1 MVYGFIGGLLENWEA
16 SCSCLMSNLSLVS
29 VLQGDFQRRNNT
41 VRGMFTYLLS
51 ALQAKYASVSMVD
64 FLSG

>member
-1 MVYGFIGGLLENWEA
+1 MVYGFIGGLLENWES

>member
-29 VLQGDFQRRNNT
+29 VLQGDFQRRNDT

>member
-29 VLQGDFQRRNNT
+29 ILQGDFQRRNNT
-41 VRGMFTYLLS
+41 VRGMFTYLVS